1 MSHLHQV
8 VGCFPTLGACVA
20 PSGTMKARSQE
31 GGFLVR
37 SRCNVL
43 SHGSGVHGV
52 NGSLNHEL
60 FSSFIGELADPSAGE
75 AARSGHSGSWRP
87 LCGNIE
93 VHSSLNQGF
102 TLALVLVTSFVVSD
116 T

>member
-1 MSHLHQV
+1 
-8 VGCFPTLGACVA
+8 
-20 PSGTMKARSQE
+20 MKARSQE

-52 NGSLNHEL
+52 NGSLNHSL
-60 FSSFIGELADPSAGE
+60 FSSFIGELADPCVE
-75 AARSGHSGSWRP
+75 T
-87 LCGNIE
+87 E

-102 TLALVLVTSFVVSD
+102 TLALVLVTSFFVSD
-116 T
+116 I